1 MAADEKKMNE
11 IIGRLDHLILQ
22 QEDRPEV
29 YTMQRVARH
38 INNID
43 ITTSTMLETMQS
55 VFKTNEKAVA
65 QQKNLFQRVIEN
77 FEQTS
82 NRVRASIISLT
93 DIIKTTL
100 DFKGHLSRIDRGIQ
114 EMRLTAKMQFARMQ
128 EGFTRWFERLIFRVN
143 DMKRIIGLQK
153 TTADDLN
160 SFLTNG
166 AGNNSPLTV
175 GFISALYKKIFAYQ
189 VVTDTRARKTE
200 QFRYKENMKV
210 QRNQASDLRR
220 IANHLTGE
228 KLGWIAK
235 LFRLV
240 GVGLIMLGGQLVKF
254 STSMADAAST
264 ASKFGRLGR
273 IASSILLGFGK
284 FSQGTG
290 GIIKDLATDM
300 RGTVKKWMW
309 AVVRQTFL
317 GLGRMIS
324 IMLNPLAL
332 AGMLAGYGIYKLFEE
347 EIDRIF
353 VALKSIFSDP
363 EKREMLFN
371 IVSNWFSDMVRGIG
385 EWFGIVGENIKDAV
399 PEGAVDGIVSG
410 FDAVVSFVKKA
421 FRMYVNAINKIIAGW
436 LSIPDSFRLL
446 MLAIDDLMLNVK
458 SFVVDALNALP
469 DWMRSEGMDKFIAD
483 ADIEGKRAKIDAD
496 KAEVR
501 ERLNARYQTD
511 YLGKA
516 GDMIVD
522 GAKNT
527 AQAVID
533 GAKNAADAI
542 KDPAKNLAT
551 SAESLD
557 KFLQAEVEK
566 KQIAEDAIVAAERQ
580 RMINEGIIKPMQE
593 VKRSIILEAVAAR
606 EAAFRAAQQTKEV
619 GTNFVNNAVNSVQ
632 NTTNFNRPL
641 SVNSEAKVPSP
652 NRRTVN

>member
-1 MAADEKKMNE
+1 MAADDKKMNE
-11 IIGRLDHLILQ
+11 IIGRLDHIILQ

-43 ITTSTMLETMQS
+43 ITTTSMLETMQS

-82 NRVRASIISLT
+82 NKVRASIISLT

-128 EGFTRWFERLIFRVN
+128 EGFNRWFERLIFRVN
-143 DMKRIIGLQK
+143 DMKRVIGLQK
-153 TTADDLN
+153 TAADDLN
-160 SFLTNG
+160 SFLQNG
-166 AGNNSPLTV
+166 AGNNAPLTV

-189 VVTDTRARKTE
+189 VVTETRNRKTE
-200 QFRYKENMKV
+200 QLRYKENMKV

-220 IANHLTGE
+220 IANHLAGE

-240 GVGLIMLGGQLVKF
+240 GVGLVMLGGQLVTF
-254 STSMADAAST
+254 STSMAMAAST
-264 ASKFGRLGR
+264 ATKFGTLGK
-273 IASSILLGFGK
+273 IASNILLGFGK
-284 FSQGTG
+284 FSKGTG
-290 GIIKDLATDM
+290 NIVQALATDM
-300 RGTVKKWMW
+300 SGTIKGWMW
-309 AVVRQTFL
+309 TVVRQLFL
-317 GLGRMIS
+317 GLGRMVA
-324 IMLNPLAL
+324 IMLNPAAL
-332 AGMLAGYGIYKLFEE
+332 VAMVAGYGIYKIFEE
-347 EIDRIF
+347 ELDRIF
-353 VALKSIFSDP
+353 AALKNIFSDP
-363 EKREMLFN
+363 EKRAMLFS
-371 IVSNWFSDMVRGIG
+371 IISNWFTDMVRGIG

-399 PEGAVDGIVSG
+399 PEGAVEGIVSG
-410 FDAVVSFVKKA
+410 FEKVTSFVRSA
-421 FRMYVNAINKIIAGW
+421 FQMYVNAVNKIIASW

-458 SFVVDALNALP
+458 EFVVNALNALP
-469 DWMRSEGMDKFIAD
+469 DFLKSEGMEKFIAG
-483 ADIEGKRAKIDAD
+483 ADIEGNRARIDAS
-496 KAEVR
+496 KAEVKD
-501 ERLNARYQTD
+501 RLNARYQTD

-542 KDPAKNLAT
+542 KRPVESLASST
-551 SAESLD
+551 ESLD
-557 KFLQAEVEK
+557 KFLAAEVEK
-566 KQIAEDAIVAAERQ
+566 KQMQEDAIVAAERQ
-580 RMINEGIIKPMQE
+580 RMIEEGLIKPFQE
-593 VKRSIILEAVAAR
+593 IKRSVILEAVAAR
-606 EAAFRAAQQTKEV
+606 EAAYRAAQQTKEV
-619 GTNFVNNAVNSVQ
+619 GTNFVNNAVSSVQ
-632 NTTNFNRPL
+632 NTTNFTRPL
-641 SVNSEAKVPSP
+641 TTSGEAKIPSTRG
-652 NRRTVN
+652 NVN

>member
-1 MAADEKKMNE
+1 MAADDKKMNE
-11 IIGRLDHLILQ
+11 IIGRLDHIILQ

-43 ITTSTMLETMQS
+43 ITTTSMLETMQS

-82 NRVRASIISLT
+82 NKVRASIISLT

-128 EGFTRWFERLIFRVN
+128 EGFNRWFERLIFRVN
-143 DMKRIIGLQK
+143 DMKRVIGLQK
-153 TTADDLN
+153 TAADDLN
-160 SFLTNG
+160 SFLQNG
-166 AGNNSPLTV
+166 AGNNAPLTV

-189 VVTDTRARKTE
+189 VVTETRNRKTE
-200 QFRYKENMKV
+200 QLRYKENMKV

-220 IANHLTGE
+220 IANHLAGE

-240 GVGLIMLGGQLVKF
+240 GVGLVMLGGQLVTF
-254 STSMADAAST
+254 STSMAMAAST
-264 ASKFGRLGR
+264 ATKFGTLGK
-273 IASSILLGFGK
+273 IASNILLGFGK
-284 FSQGTG
+284 FSKGTG
-290 GIIKDLATDM
+290 NIVQALATDM
-300 RGTVKKWMW
+300 SGTIKGWMW
-309 AVVRQTFL
+309 TVVRQLFL
-317 GLGRMIS
+317 GLGRMVA
-324 IMLNPLAL
+324 IMLNPAAL
-332 AGMLAGYGIYKLFEE
+332 VAMVAGYGIYKIFEE
-347 EIDRIF
+347 ELDRIF
-353 VALKSIFSDP
+353 GALKNIFSDP
-363 EKREMLFN
+363 EKRAMLFS
-371 IVSNWFSDMVRGIG
+371 IISNWFTDMVRGIG

-399 PEGAVDGIVSG
+399 PEGAVEGIVSG
-410 FDAVVSFVKKA
+410 FEKVTSFVRSA
-421 FRMYVNAINKIIAGW
+421 FQMYVNAVNKIIASW

-458 SFVVDALNALP
+458 EFVVNALNALP
-469 DWMRSEGMDKFIAD
+469 DFLKSEGMEKFIAG
-483 ADIEGKRAKIDAD
+483 ADIEGNRARIDAS
-496 KAEVR
+496 KAEVKD
-501 ERLNARYQTD
+501 RLNARYQTD

-542 KDPAKNLAT
+542 KRPVESLASST
-551 SAESLD
+551 ESLD
-557 KFLQAEVEK
+557 KFLAAEVEK
-566 KQIAEDAIVAAERQ
+566 KQMQEDAIVAAERQ
-580 RMINEGIIKPMQE
+580 RMIEEGLIKPFQE
-593 VKRSIILEAVAAR
+593 IKRSVILEAVAAR
-606 EAAFRAAQQTKEV
+606 EAAYRAAQQTKEV
-619 GTNFVNNAVNSVQ
+619 GTNFVNNAVSSVQ
-632 NTTNFNRPL
+632 NTTNFTRPL
-641 SVNSEAKVPSP
+641 TTSGEAKIPSTRG
-652 NRRTVN
+652 NVN